1 MKNLIETR
9 EGWAWP
15 KSDTNCWR
23 YMKKYPDLPY
33 TISSRVKN
41 KSVVVKA
48 GGNCGYYVKQYANL
62 FDKVYTYEPDFLNF
76 YCLNLNVEENNVI
89 KTQGCLGSQRGTV
102 DLVTN
107 NINVGKTHIKQQDGI
122 YPVYLVDDIRLNAC
136 DLIHLDIEGYEYY
149 AILGA
154 METIKK
160 FRPVV
165 VLEVWEQLENRF
177 EEDINTK
184 LHDLMLDL
192 GYHHSQTLC
201 EADKVYEYRG

>member
-1 MKNLIETR
+1 
-9 EGWAWP
+9 
-15 KSDTNCWR
+15 
-23 YMKKYPDLPY
+23 
-33 TISSRVKN
+33 
-41 KSVVVKA
+41 
-48 GGNCGYYVKQYANL
+48 
-62 FDKVYTYEPDFLNF
+62 
-76 YCLNLNVEENNVI
+76 LNVEENNVI

-122 YPVYLVDDIRLNAC
+122 YPVYLVDDIGLNAC

-154 METIKK
+154 TETIKK
-160 FRPVV
+160 FKPVV

-177 EEDINTK
+177 EEDINSK

-201 EADKVYEYRG
+201 EADKVYEYRV